1 MTVGT
6 YLKTY
11 TTGITPNW
19 EWAYSRYSSQKHFIN
34 ANRGRLSSYSV
45 NEYNKFYNKI
55 ASWPSSA
62 PVFRAG
68 RQIAGQSHI
77 VDEYG
82 NILGTINTASYLGR
96 IPGMTYVGNPWG
108 NGGYNQTYVGPGS
121 LTYNGQKL
129 EVVAF
134 VSVSPIVIDLDGNG
148 EIDVDRNE
156 WIPHSNRFNIDRA
169 KMFDINGDG
178 DKDLTEW
185 LGSKDGLLVAP
196 IDEVK
201 VLGGREL
208 FGTAV
213 GFIDGYQKLGLLRD
227 ANNDGVV
234 TGDELEGLKVW
245 IDENQNA
252 VCEPSE
258 LVSVQKV
265 GITSIK
271 TEHDNFKSSCTK
283 WGKTVTTWDWWPT
296 VMMVRPA
303 GR

>member
-11 TTGITPNW
+11 TAGITPNW
-19 EWAYSRYSSQKHFIN
+19 EWNYSRYSSQKDFIN
-34 ANRGRLSSYSV
+34 RNSGRLSSYSV

-77 VDEYG
+77 IDENG
-82 NILGTINTASYLGR
+82 NVLGTINTASYLGR

-121 LTYNGQKL
+121 MTYNGMQL

-134 VSVSPIVIDLDGNG
+134 VSVSPIVIDLDGNSK
-148 EIDVDRNE
+148 IDVDRNE
-156 WIPHSNRFNIDRA
+156 WVPHSNRFNIDRA

-185 LGSKDGLLVAP
+185 LGTNDGLLVAP
-196 IDEVK
+196 VDEVK

-213 GFIDGYQKLGLLRD
+213 GFVDGYQKLALLRD
-227 ANNDGVV
+227 ANMDGFV
-234 TGDELEGLKVW
+234 TGEELDGLKVW
-245 IDENQNA
+245 VDKNQNA
-252 VCEPSE
+252 NCEADE
-258 LVSVQKV
+258 LIPVQDLK
-265 GITSIK
+265 ITSINVK
-271 TEHDNFKSSCTK
+271 HDNFKSSCTMD
-283 WGKTVTTWDWWPT
+283 GKTTTTWDWWPT
-296 VMMVRPA
+296 VMMVRETK
-303 GR
+303 R